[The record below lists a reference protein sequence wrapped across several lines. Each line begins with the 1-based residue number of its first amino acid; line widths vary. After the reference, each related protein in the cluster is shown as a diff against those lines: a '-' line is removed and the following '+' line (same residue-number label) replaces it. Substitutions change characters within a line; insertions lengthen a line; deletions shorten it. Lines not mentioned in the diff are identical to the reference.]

1 MKTPTELASRL
12 AQQWHNADLRE
23 QRLLNPQSWPIQLS
37 IGKPAASTV
46 RNHLDQVRQHI
57 ERWRKIE
64 TGQVSWEKHH
74 YQSTRDAVELPVS
87 WALSTPT
94 EWVNATASPDIRREY
109 QALGRLV
116 QQTDPQF
123 HPFLIRQRSLVFNKP
138 EHEVIKA
145 AELALLLT
153 PGAAQGSPL
162 RAVSLAGI
170 DSKFFERNRTLITRL
185 LDIRFDGQVSA
196 QGLETFLGAQHDNDH
211 WLLVAD
217 LDGSLLPF
225 TQQRVRD
232 TELLRTPLAAS
243 HLLII
248 ENERCLHQLPT
259 LHGTIAILGAGLNL
273 RWLSAE
279 WLSGKTLGYWGDID
293 SWGLNMLAQARQ
305 HQPGLTPLLMS
316 RAIFDGY
323 QHSKAVAEP
332 LPATP
337 EPPSQLSP
345 EEAQLYRHLLS
356 LKNGRLE
363 QEFIDKQQVMDTV
376 SQWRAHSNP

>member
-1 MKTPTELASRL
+1 MKTPTELASKL

-46 RNHLDQVRQHI
+46 RNHLSQVRQHI
-57 ERWRKIE
+57 ERWRQLRI
-64 TGQVSWEKHH
+64 GRVHWEQHH
-74 YQSTRDAVELPVS
+74 YQSTHDAVELPVS

-94 EWVNATASPDIRREY
+94 EWVNATASQDIRREY

-116 QQTDPQF
+116 QQTDSQF

-170 DSKFFERNRTLITRL
+170 DRKFFERNRTLITRL
-185 LDIRFDGQVSA
+185 LDIRFDGLASE

-232 TELLRTPLAAS
+232 SELIACPLSAS
-243 HLLII
+243 HILIV
-248 ENERCLHQLPT
+248 ENERCLHQLPELSDT
-259 LHGTIAILGAGLNL
+259 LAILGAGLNL

-279 WLSGKTLGYWGDID
+279 WLSDKTLGYWGDID
-293 SWGLNMLAQARQ
+293 SRGLSMLAQARQ

-316 RAIFDGY
+316 RAIFDNY
-323 QHSKAVAEP
+323 QHSKAVTEP

-337 EPPSQLSP
+337 EPPIQLSP
-345 EEAQLYRHLLS
+345 EEAQLYHHLLS
-356 LKNGRLE
+356 LKKGRLE

-376 SQWRAHSNP
+376 SQWRAHNNP

>member
-1 MKTPTELASRL
+1 MKTPADLARKL
-12 AQQWHNADLRE
+12 ARQWHNADLRE
-23 QRLLNPQSWPIQLS
+23 QRLLNPLHWPIELS
-37 IGKPAASTV
+37 IGKPTANAML
-46 RNHLDQVRQHI
+46 NQLHQVRQHI
-57 ERWRKIE
+57 QHWRAID
-64 TGQVSWEKHH
+64 TGQIRWEEHH
-74 YQSTRDAVELPVS
+74 YQSTSEAVELPVS
-87 WALSTPT
+87 WALNTPT

-123 HPFLIRQRSLVFNKP
+123 HSFLIRQRSLVFNKP

-153 PGAAQGSPL
+153 AGAAQGSPL
-162 RAVSLAGI
+162 RALSLAGI
-170 DSKFFERNRTLITRL
+170 DSKFFDRNRTLITRL
-185 LDIRFDGQVSA
+185 LDIRFNGLA
-196 QGLETFLGAQHDNDH
+196 GEQGLETFLGAQHDNDH

-232 TELLRTPLAAS
+232 TELMHTPLAAS
-243 HLLII
+243 HVLII

-279 WLSGKTLGYWGDID
+279 WLSGKTLAYWGDID
-293 SWGLNMLAQARQ
+293 SWGLSMLAQARQ
-305 HQPGLTPLLMS
+305 HQPGLTPLLMN
-316 RAIFDGY
+316 RAIFDSY
-323 QHSKAVAEP
+323 QHSKAVTEP

-337 EPPSQLSP
+337 EPPPQLSR

-356 LKNGRLE
+356 LEKGRLE